1 MTQQQLE
8 SQTAATLA
16 VVEAFNEAFNRHD
29 VATIMRA
36 MTDDCVFEG
45 TGPTPDGQ
53 RFQGQEAVRAVWE
66 GLFSSSPQAHF
77 ETEDI
82 FAHGDRC
89 VGRWIY
95 TWVDGDGNPGRLRG
109 VDVFTVRDGK
119 VAEKCSYVKG

>member
-29 VATIMRA
+29 VAAIMRA

-53 RFQGQEAVRAVWE
+53 RFQGQEAVRAVW
-66 GLFSSSPQAHF
+66 
-77 ETEDI
+77 
-82 FAHGDRC
+82 
-89 VGRWIY
+89 
-95 TWVDGDGNPGRLRG
+95 
-109 VDVFTVRDGK
+109 
-119 VAEKCSYVKG
+119 

>member
-1 MTQQQLE
+1 MAQQQLE
-8 SQTAATLA
+8 SQTASTLA

-29 VATIMRA
+29 VDAIMNA

-45 TGPTPDGQ
+45 TGPVLAGA
-53 RFQGQEAVRAVWE
+53 RFQGQVAVRAVWE
-66 GLFSSSPQAHF
+66 RLFSSSPQAYF

-109 VDVFTVRDGK
+109 VDVLRVRDGK
-119 VAEKCSYVKG
+119 IAEKCSYVKG

>member
-8 SQTAATLA
+8 SQTASTLA
-16 VVEAFNEAFNRHD
+16 VVEAFNEVFNRHD
-29 VATIMRA
+29 VDAIMLA
-36 MTDDCVFEG
+36 MTEDCVFEG
-45 TGPTPDGQ
+45 TGPTSDGQ
-53 RFQGQEAVRAVWE
+53 RFKGQEAVRAVWE
-66 GLFSSSPQAHF
+66 RLFGASPQTHF

-109 VDVFTVRDGK
+109 ADVFTVRDGK